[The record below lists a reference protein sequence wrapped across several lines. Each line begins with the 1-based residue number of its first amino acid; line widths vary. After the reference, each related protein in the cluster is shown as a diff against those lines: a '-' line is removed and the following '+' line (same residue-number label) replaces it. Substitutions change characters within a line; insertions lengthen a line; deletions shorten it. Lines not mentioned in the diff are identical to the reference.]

1 MSFDHQAFSDS
12 TSLDSVASV
21 NQLEQDRALFV
32 GAKYESYYQ
41 AQFEKIT
48 PKKQYAGFN
57 IAAFFLGVVW
67 LFYRKMYSY
76 GFMSIGLIVV
86 IGMVEIFL
94 GIESSG
100 ANIGLAVA
108 FGMFGN
114 TLYKHHVDQQIAKIR
129 QFGNSN
135 VNTELEN
142 RGGTNIVAGSILL
155 VIWLGLVA
163 LAISAS

>member
-1 MSFDHQAFSDS
+1 MSLDHQAFPDS

-21 NQLEQDRALFV
+21 NQLEQDRALFIGV
-32 GAKYESYYQ
+32 KYESYYQ

-48 PKKQYAGFN
+48 PRKQYAGFN

-76 GFMSIGLIVV
+76 GFMAIGLIVV
-86 IGMVEIFL
+86 IGIVEIFL

-108 FGMFGN
+108 FGMFGK
-114 TLYKHHVDQQIAKIR
+114 TSYKHHVDQQIAKIR

>member
-21 NQLEQDRALFV
+21 NQPEQDRALFV
-32 GAKYESYYQ
+32 GLKYESYYQ

-67 LFYRKMYSY
+67 LFYRKIYSY
-76 GFMSIGLIVV
+76 GFMAIGLIVV
-86 IGMVEIFL
+86 IGMVEILL

-142 RGGTNIVAGSILL
+142 RGGTNLIVGSILL

>member
-1 MSFDHQAFSDS
+1 MFFDHQAFSDS

-76 GFMSIGLIVV
+76 GFMAIGLIVA
-86 IGMVEIFL
+86 IGIVEILL

-135 VNTELEN
+135 INTELEN

>member
-67 LFYRKMYSY
+67 LFYRKIYSY
-76 GFMSIGLIVV
+76 GFMAIGLIVV
-86 IGMVEIFL
+86 IGMVEILL

-114 TLYKHHVDQQIAKIR
+114 TLYRHHVDQQIAKTR
-129 QFGNSN
+129 QLGSGS

>member
-32 GAKYESYYQ
+32 GAKYASYYQ

-67 LFYRKMYSY
+67 LFYRKMYRY
-76 GFMSIGLIVV
+76 GFMAIGLIVV
-86 IGMVEIFL
+86 IGMVEILL
-94 GIESSG
+94 GIERSG

-114 TLYKHHVDQQIAKIR
+114 TLYRHHVDQQIAKTR
-129 QFGNSN
+129 QLGSGS

>member
-21 NQLEQDRALFV
+21 NQPEQDRALFV
-32 GAKYESYYQ
+32 GLKYESYYQ

-57 IAAFFLGVVW
+57 IAAFLLGVVW

-76 GFMSIGLIVV
+76 GFMAIGLIVA
-86 IGMVEIFL
+86 IGIVEILL

-114 TLYKHHVDQQIAKIR
+114 TLYRHHVDQQIAKTR
-129 QFGNSN
+129 QLGSGS

-142 RGGTNIVAGSILL
+142 RGGTNLIAGSILL

>member
-86 IGMVEIFL
+86 IGMVEIIL

-129 QFGNSN
+129 QLGNSN

-142 RGGTNIVAGSILL
+142 RGGANIVAGSILL

>member
-21 NQLEQDRALFV
+21 NQPEQDRALFV

-86 IGMVEIFL
+86 IGMVEIIL

-114 TLYKHHVDQQIAKIR
+114 TLYKYHVDQQIAKIH
-129 QFGNSN
+129 QLGSGS
-135 VNTELEN
+135 VHTELEN
-142 RGGTNIVAGSILL
+142 RGGTNLIAGSILL
-155 VIWLGLVA
+155 VMWLGLVA

>member
-21 NQLEQDRALFV
+21 NQPEQDRALFV
-32 GAKYESYYQ
+32 GLKYESYYQ

-86 IGMVEIFL
+86 IGMVEIIL

-114 TLYKHHVDQQIAKIR
+114 TLYKHHVDQQIAKIH
-129 QFGNSN
+129 QLGSGS
-135 VNTELEN
+135 VHTELEN
-142 RGGTNIVAGSILL
+142 RGGTNLIVGSILL
-155 VIWLGLVA
+155 VMWLGLVA

>member
-32 GAKYESYYQ
+32 CAKYESYYQ

-67 LFYRKMYSY
+67 LFYRKMYRY
-76 GFMSIGLIVV
+76 GFMAIGLIVV

-114 TLYKHHVDQQIAKIR
+114 TLYRHHVDQQIAKIR
-129 QFGNSN
+129 QLGSGN
-135 VNTELEN
+135 VHTELEN
-142 RGGTNIVAGSILL
+142 RGGTNLIVGSILL
-155 VIWLGLVA
+155 VIWLGLAA
-163 LAISAS
+163 LAISVS

>member
-21 NQLEQDRALFV
+21 NQPEQDRALFV
-32 GAKYESYYQ
+32 GLKYESYYQ

-76 GFMSIGLIVV
+76 GFMAIGLIVA
-86 IGMVEIFL
+86 IGIVEILL

-114 TLYKHHVDQQIAKIR
+114 TLYRHHVDQQIAKTR
-129 QFGNSN
+129 QLGSGS

-155 VIWLGLVA
+155 VMWLGLVA

>member
-21 NQLEQDRALFV
+21 NQPEQDRALFV
-32 GAKYESYYQ
+32 GLKYESYYQ

-86 IGMVEIFL
+86 IGMVEIIL

-114 TLYKHHVDQQIAKIR
+114 TLYKYHVDQQIAKIR
-129 QFGNSN
+129 QLGSGN
-135 VNTELEN
+135 VHTELEN
-142 RGGTNIVAGSILL
+142 RGGTNLIVGSILL

>member
-21 NQLEQDRALFV
+21 NQPEQDRALFV
-32 GAKYESYYQ
+32 GLKYESYYQ

-76 GFMSIGLIVV
+76 GFMAIGLIVAIV
-86 IGMVEIFL
+86 IVEILL

-114 TLYKHHVDQQIAKIR
+114 TLYRHHVDQQIAKTR
-129 QFGNSN
+129 QLGSGS

>member
-32 GAKYESYYQ
+32 GLKYESYYQ

-76 GFMSIGLIVV
+76 GFMAIGLIVV
-86 IGMVEIFL
+86 IGMVEILL

-114 TLYKHHVDQQIAKIR
+114 TLYKYHVDQQIAKIH
-129 QFGNSN
+129 QLGSGS
-135 VNTELEN
+135 VHTELEN
-142 RGGTNIVAGSILL
+142 RGGTNLIAGSILL
-155 VIWLGLVA
+155 VMWLGLVA

>member
-1 MSFDHQAFSDS
+1 MSLDHQAFPDS

-76 GFMSIGLIVV
+76 GFMAIGLIVV
-86 IGMVEIFL
+86 IGMVEILL
-94 GIESSG
+94 GIKGSG
-100 ANIGLAVA
+100 TSIGLAVL

-129 QFGNSN
+129 QLRRGSA
-135 VNTELEN
+135 NTELES
-142 RGGTNIVAGSILL
+142 RGGTNLLAGAILL
-155 VIWLGLVA
+155 TIWLGLIA
-163 LAISAS
+163 LAISSS

>member
-21 NQLEQDRALFV
+21 NQPEQDRALFV
-32 GAKYESYYQ
+32 GLKYESYYQ

-76 GFMSIGLIVV
+76 GFMAIGLIVV
-86 IGMVEIFL
+86 IGMVEIIL

-114 TLYKHHVDQQIAKIR
+114 TLYKYHVDQQIAKIH
-129 QFGNSN
+129 QLGSGS

>member
-12 TSLDSVASV
+12 TSLEHVPSV

-32 GAKYESYYQ
+32 GAKYASYYQ

-67 LFYRKMYSY
+67 LFYRKIYSY
-76 GFMSIGLIVV
+76 GFMAIGLIVV
-86 IGMVEIFL
+86 IGMVEILL

-114 TLYKHHVDQQIAKIR
+114 TLYKHHVDQQIAKTR
-129 QFGNSN
+129 QLGSGS

>member
-1 MSFDHQAFSDS
+1 MSLDHPALSDS

-21 NQLEQDRALFV
+21 NQLEQDRALFIGV
-32 GAKYESYYQ
+32 KYESYYQ

-67 LFYRKMYSY
+67 LFYRKIYSY
-76 GFMSIGLIVV
+76 GFMAIGLIVV
-86 IGMVEIFL
+86 IGMVEILL

-114 TLYKHHVDQQIAKIR
+114 TLYRHHVDQQIAKTR
-129 QFGNSN
+129 QLGSGS

>member
-21 NQLEQDRALFV
+21 NQPEQDRALFV
-32 GAKYESYYQ
+32 GLKYESYYQ

-86 IGMVEIFL
+86 IGIVEIIL

-114 TLYKHHVDQQIAKIR
+114 TLYKYHVDQQIAKIH
-129 QFGNSN
+129 QLGSGS
-135 VNTELEN
+135 VHTELEN
-142 RGGTNIVAGSILL
+142 RGGTNLIAGSILL
-155 VIWLGLVA
+155 VMWLGLVA

>member
-21 NQLEQDRALFV
+21 NQPEQDRALFV
-32 GAKYESYYQ
+32 GLKYESYYQ

-67 LFYRKMYSY
+67 LFYRKIYSY
-76 GFMSIGLIVV
+76 GFMAIGLIVV
-86 IGMVEIFL
+86 IGMVEILL

-114 TLYKHHVDQQIAKIR
+114 TLYRHHVDQQIAKTR
-129 QFGNSN
+129 QLGSGS

>member
-1 MSFDHQAFSDS
+1 MSLDHQAFPDS

-21 NQLEQDRALFV
+21 NQLEQDRALFIGV
-32 GAKYESYYQ
+32 KYESYYQ

-76 GFMSIGLIVV
+76 GFMVIGLIVV
-86 IGMVEIFL
+86 MGMVEILL

>member
-12 TSLDSVASV
+12 TPLEHVASV
-21 NQLEQDRALFV
+21 NQLEQDRALFI

-41 AQFEKIT
+41 AQFKKIT

-67 LFYRKMYSY
+67 LFYRKMYRY
-76 GFMSIGLIVV
+76 GFMAIGLIVA
-86 IGMVEIFL
+86 IGMVEILL

-100 ANIGLAVA
+100 ANVGLAVA

-114 TLYKHHVDQQIAKIR
+114 TLYKHHVDQQIATIR

-142 RGGTNIVAGSILL
+142 RGGTNLIAGSILL
-155 VIWLGLVA
+155 VIWLGLIA

>member
-21 NQLEQDRALFV
+21 NQPEQDRALFV
-32 GAKYESYYQ
+32 GLKYESYYQ

-57 IAAFFLGVVW
+57 LAAFFLGVVW

-76 GFMSIGLIVV
+76 GFMAIGLIVA
-86 IGMVEIFL
+86 IGIVEILL

-114 TLYKHHVDQQIAKIR
+114 TLYRHHVDQQIAKTR
-129 QFGNSN
+129 QLGSGS

>member
-21 NQLEQDRALFV
+21 NQPEQDRALFV
-32 GAKYESYYQ
+32 GLKYESYYQ

-76 GFMSIGLIVV
+76 GFMAIGLIVV
-86 IGMVEIFL
+86 IGMVEILL

-114 TLYKHHVDQQIAKIR
+114 TLYKYHVDQQIAKIH
-129 QFGNSN
+129 QLGSGS
-135 VNTELEN
+135 VHTELEN
-142 RGGTNIVAGSILL
+142 RGGTNLIAGSILL
-155 VIWLGLVA
+155 VMWLGLVA

>member
-1 MSFDHQAFSDS
+1 MYFDHQAFSDS

-21 NQLEQDRALFV
+21 NQPEQDRALFV
-32 GAKYESYYQ
+32 GLKYESYYQ

-86 IGMVEIFL
+86 IGMVEIIL

-114 TLYKHHVDQQIAKIR
+114 TLYKYHVDQQIAKIH
-129 QFGNSN
+129 QLGSGS
-135 VNTELEN
+135 VHTELEN
-142 RGGTNIVAGSILL
+142 RGGTNLIAGSILL
-155 VIWLGLVA
+155 VMWLGLVA

>member
-1 MSFDHQAFSDS
+1 MSFDHPAFPDS
-12 TSLDSVASV
+12 TSLEHVPSV

-32 GAKYESYYQ
+32 GAKYASYYQ

-67 LFYRKMYSY
+67 LFYRKMYRY
-76 GFMSIGLIVV
+76 GFMAIGLIVA

-114 TLYKHHVDQQIAKIR
+114 TLYKHHVDQQIAKVR

>member
-76 GFMSIGLIVV
+76 GFMAIGLIVV
-86 IGMVEIFL
+86 IGIVEILL

-114 TLYKHHVDQQIAKIR
+114 TLYRHHVDQQIAKTR
-129 QFGNSN
+129 QLGSGS

>member
-21 NQLEQDRALFV
+21 NQLEQDRTLFV

-76 GFMSIGLIVV
+76 GFMAIGLIVV
-86 IGMVEIFL
+86 IGMVEIIL

-114 TLYKHHVDQQIAKIR
+114 TLYKYHVDQQIAKIH
-129 QFGNSN
+129 QLGSGS
-135 VNTELEN
+135 VHTELEN
-142 RGGTNIVAGSILL
+142 RGGTNLIAGSILL
-155 VIWLGLVA
+155 VMWLGLVA

>member
-21 NQLEQDRALFV
+21 NQPEQDRALFV
-32 GAKYESYYQ
+32 GLKYESYYQ

-57 IAAFFLGVVW
+57 IVAFFLGVVW

-86 IGMVEIFL
+86 IGMVEIIL

-114 TLYKHHVDQQIAKIR
+114 TLYKYHVDQQIAKIH
-129 QFGNSN
+129 QLGSGS
-135 VNTELEN
+135 VHTELEN
-142 RGGTNIVAGSILL
+142 RGGTNLIAGSILL
-155 VIWLGLVA
+155 VMWLGLVA

>member
-21 NQLEQDRALFV
+21 NQPEQDRALFV
-32 GAKYESYYQ
+32 GLKYESYYQ

-86 IGMVEIFL
+86 IGMVEIIL

-114 TLYKHHVDQQIAKIR
+114 TLYKYHVDQQIAKIR

-142 RGGTNIVAGSILL
+142 RGGANIVAGSILL

>member
-1 MSFDHQAFSDS
+1 MSLDHQAFPDS

-21 NQLEQDRALFV
+21 NQLEQDRALFIGV
-32 GAKYESYYQ
+32 KYESYYQ

-48 PKKQYAGFN
+48 PRKQYAGFN
-57 IAAFFLGVVW
+57 IADFFLGVVW
-67 LFYRKMYSY
+67 LFYRKIYSY
-76 GFMSIGLIVV
+76 GFMAIGLIVV
-86 IGMVEIFL
+86 IGMVEILL

>member
-32 GAKYESYYQ
+32 GLKYESYYQ

-76 GFMSIGLIVV
+76 GFMAIGLIVV
-86 IGMVEIFL
+86 IGMVEIIL

-114 TLYKHHVDQQIAKIR
+114 TLYKYHVDQQIAKIH
-129 QFGNSN
+129 QLGSGS
-135 VNTELEN
+135 VHTELEN
-142 RGGTNIVAGSILL
+142 RGGTNLIAGSILL
-155 VIWLGLVA
+155 VMWLGLVA